1 MSVENKFDQAKGSI
15 KESFGKLTGD
25 SKTQA
30 EDTTEKTVDKL
41 KEVDEDEKET
51 VEGDV
56 NCMKNSFKKED

>member
-30 EDTTEKTVDKL
+30 EGTTEKTVAKL
-41 KEVDEDEKET
+41 KEVAEEVKE
-51 VEGDV
+51 GAV
-56 NCMKNSFKKED
+56 NGLKNSFKKED